1 MAYPR
6 YLRDKAR
13 ALRTERCLTLDEIA
27 ERLALPRSTVFYWI
41 RDLPL
46 GRPRRASA
54 GQRKGNAA
62 MSATFRRRRQAAYR
76 QGQLEYPELAAQR
89 TFRDFVVLY
98 VAEGYK
104 RNRNV
109 VSLCNSDPRVIAIA
123 ARWIGTLSE
132 RKLDYS
138 LQYHADQ
145 DPEQLRTFWG
155 AVLGVDAQVIRLQR
169 KSNSAQLRRRSWRS
183 VHGVLT
189 VGANDTMLRARLQ
202 AWIDRVK
209 EDWR

>member
-1 MAYPR
+1 M
-6 YLRDKAR
+6 
-13 ALRTERCLTLDEIA
+13 
-27 ERLALPRSTVFYWI
+27 
-41 RDLPL
+41 
-46 GRPRRASA
+46 
-54 GQRKGNAA
+54 
-62 MSATFRRRRQAAYR
+62 
-76 QGQLEYPELAAQR
+76 
-89 TFRDFVVLY
+89 
-98 VAEGYK
+98 AEGYK

-123 ARWIGTLSE
+123 ARWIGTLSR

-155 AVLGVDAQVIRLQR
+155 AVLGIDGQVIRLQR
-169 KSNSAQLRRRSWRS
+169 KSNSAQLRGRSWRS

-209 EDWR
+209 EDWK